1 MLSLHI
7 QETSNLTATKKTIL
21 KQKKSD
27 RKIHQPS
34 HTRRRYVGWCQ
45 VSNTATTCPVRRRFA
60 SKTSSKLSLPA
71 GVPSTIRRNWLFTKK
86 PEPMKRKPHVSKED
100 RKFPLLFAKGNHWE
114 IPILTDESD
123 IFNKQK
129 HLFLHGNPTCIMG
142 RHLWGE
148 KMERSKSNWKSTVY
162 STKSTC
168 LMGTSPLLV
177 GHPQSFFENCTI
189 LMGSANPKCSLGPP
203 ID

>member
-86 PEPMKRKPHVSKED
+86 PEPMKRNPHVSTED
-100 RKFPLLFAKGNHWE
+100 RRFPLLFAKGNHWE

-142 RHLWGE
+142 RHL
-148 KMERSKSNWKSTVY
+148 
-162 STKSTC
+162 
-168 LMGTSPLLV
+168 
-177 GHPQSFFENCTI
+177 
-189 LMGSANPKCSLGPP
+189 
-203 ID
+203 